1 MDQQSH
7 NLKHVNLANLVAEA
21 IDAEAAGVF
30 TPTELDMA
38 AVMDVQAG
46 TRAVGSSQRS
56 RRHALFARFVEKAM
70 VGLPLAACV
79 AIVVGIASMSVRLS
93 PDSGSFV
100 MLGSNG
106 LDSKG
111 LGAMQA
117 CDMQVFARC
126 LTGPGQAVP
135 ADCGCVDLDDDGD
148 VDLSD
153 MGSYQQLASMSR

>member
-1 MDQQSH
+1 MDPQTH
-7 NLKHVNLANLVAEA
+7 NQVFANMVAEA

-30 TPTELDMA
+30 TPTSLDMA
-38 AVMDVQAG
+38 MVMGAQTGENAAAS
-46 TRAVGSSQRS
+46 TRFS
-56 RRHALFARFVEKAM
+56 RRHAMFARFVEKAM
-70 VGLPLAACV
+70 VGLPLAACLG
-79 AIVVGIASMSVRLS
+79 IVVGIASMSSRLS
-93 PDSGSFV
+93 PNGGSIA

-106 LDSKG
+106 S
-111 LGAMQA
+111 AMQA
-117 CDMQVFARC
+117 CDMKVFARC

>member
-1 MDQQSH
+1 MNQQSD
-7 NLKHVNLANLVAEA
+7 NLNLSNLVAEA

-30 TPTELDMA
+30 APTNLDVA
-38 AVMDVQAG
+38 AVMGAQTGGNAASS
-46 TRAVGSSQRS
+46 TRFS
-56 RRHALFARFVEKAM
+56 RRHAMFARFVERAM
-70 VGLPLAACV
+70 VGLPLAACLG
-79 AIVVGIASMSVRLS
+79 IVVGIASMSVRLS

-126 LTGPGQAVP
+126 FTGPGQAVP
-135 ADCGCVDLDDDGD
+135 ADCGCVDLDGDGD